1 MVPIA
6 VGVDNDA
13 LVTVGMDEGSSLAVG
28 TDEDSPLAVGMGK
41 LGLSTCFQNG

>member
-1 MVPIA
+1 M
-6 VGVDNDA
+6 DNDA

-41 LGLSTCFQNG
+41 LGLSTCFQNGRVLLQL